1 MICTVYPWT
10 VIWCFYISINLMLYI
25 KKVIDMLNVSAPSRT
40 PIFRGNRRDPGGL
53 PMITNGGK
61 QDKETGLTVWN
72 EHYPFGKKLDNLT
85 SSFHITSLSKCKW
98 QLKYDRMKKKHW
110 ATECY
115 RRLPYIL
122 HKLFLWHENKY
133 MYNEKYCFGS
143 WVIFC
148 VIPTYVLYTCT
159 SIWKLSCIQS
169 YLGLHESL
177 DFILD
182 MIIESYSIW

>member
-1 MICTVYPWT
+1 MYCIPLYCNLVLLHIYLYNAVY
-10 VIWCFYISINLMLYI
+10 
-25 KKVIDMLNVSAPSRT
+25 KKSQRHVEFSAPSRT

-85 SSFHITSLSKCKW
+85 SSFYITSLSKCKW
-98 QLKYDRMKKKHW
+98 QLKYDRMTKNQW
-110 ATECY
+110 AIECY
-115 RRLPYIL
+115 RRDIQITI

-133 MYNEKYCFGS
+133 MCNEKYCFGS

-159 SIWKLSCIQS
+159 SIRKLSCIQL